1 MSPEEYWH
9 GDVELMGAYRKAY
22 RIIREERNYDMWL
35 QGYYFYSAL
44 TAVVHNALSKTGD
57 KPLEYPKEPFR
68 IFPMTEAEKKAEKE
82 KATQEFIDK
91 MNAIADKIEQR
102 NNG

>member
-1 MSPEEYWH
+1 MTPEEYWH
-9 GDVELMGAYRKAY
+9 GDAELMGAYRKAY
-22 RIIREERNYDMWL
+22 RIKREERNYELWL
-35 QGYYFYSAL
+35 QGYYFYTAL
-44 TAVVHNALSKTGD
+44 TTVVHNALGKKGD

-68 IFPMTEAEKKAEKE
+68 IFPMTEAEKQAEKD

-102 NNG
+102 NAK